1 MRLSDARAGC
11 SSGHAPF
18 RSSGRA
24 SQLRTPDAAFT
35 GVLRSLSRCRGKTTK
50 APVDGP
56 PLCRHLQSSEGQV
69 AAFAATRARCLSCS
83 QHAAAGRSLDSARE
97 NRRCLVLRTIV
108 DGTEHK
114 ARSDLI
120 KASELLA

>member
-1 MRLSDARAGC
+1 MHLFEAAVVPVNFAR
-11 SSGHAPF
+11 
-18 RSSGRA
+18 
-24 SQLRTPDAAFT
+24 PDAAFT
-35 GVLRSLSRCRGKTTK
+35 RVLRSLSGCRGKTTK

-69 AAFAATRARCLSCS
+69 VAFAATRARCLSCS
-83 QHAAAGRSLDSARE
+83 QHAAAGRSFDSARK
-97 NRRCLVLRTIV
+97 NRGCLVLRTIV